1 MTVDKSVL
9 TITCDEGVY
18 QCSGVVKIITND
30 QVTSKLMTV
39 SVHPDGRVEVEVT
52 KEDRPV
58 PKLTVVK

>member
-9 TITCDEGVY
+9 TITCYEGVY

-39 SVHPDGRVEVEVT
+39 SVHPDGRVEVT
-52 KEDRPV
+52 KEDRPKL